1 MHFVVRS
8 KNNMKGKDMI
18 STNKAIA
25 GVVLVTLL
33 NGFVSV
39 NLFKQQNTFYTYRKE
54 LATLYLALFYSI
66 FQKRYNDT
74 F

>member
-1 MHFVVRS
+1 
-8 KNNMKGKDMI
+8 MI

-39 NLFKQQNTFYTYRKE
+39 NLFKQQNNFYTNEVNKLLNDNQTLHTKLKE
-54 LATLYLALFYSI
+54 F
-66 FQKRYNDT
+66 
-74 F
+74 